1 MTAIFFDMWVPGG
14 GGAVTATAG
23 GLAGGAAGRP
33 GGVGTSGTGGLEGG
47 AGRGGSATGGNA
59 HHIFSVGPS
68 GPRKKCPTA
77 YSSNFI
83 LTVLHQAF
91 L

>member
-1 MTAIFFDMWVPGG
+1 MVNFLIWVLPGG

-47 AGRGGSATGGNA
+47 AGRGGSATWNA

-68 GPRKKCPTA
+68 VPRKKQSQTSFKNKCC
-77 YSSNFI
+77 SGKR
-83 LTVLHQAF
+83 H
-91 L
+91 